1 MRPSF
6 EVADVLRAGLKDYEL
21 LHPLSFVQH
30 KAVNAILNC
39 RTAVLGGH
47 VEACTACGTLAISYN
62 SCRHRACPK
71 CQWAAQIRWVRQRS
85 EELINTQ
92 YFHVVFTIPH
102 ALNPLFLS
110 NDVRLYNLLFRCAWE
125 TLDQLARQ
133 PQWLGAQTGMLAVLH
148 TWGQKLDFH
157 PHVHCIVPG
166 GGVSQ
171 NGEWVGA
178 KKGFFIPV
186 GVLSAMF
193 RGKFLAAL
201 KQLFQNGELSFFG
214 TAAALENKADFLAL
228 LKRLYVAKWVVY
240 AKAPFGGPQQVLRY
254 LGRYTHRIAI
264 SNRRIISLHE
274 GKVTFTYK
282 DRKDND
288 RDKTL
293 TLDTREFIRR
303 FLIHVLPHGFHKIR
317 YFGLLAIRNR
327 KSKLVE
333 VQRQLDPTAQNNV
346 PGLCIM
352 EERPVSRPP
361 CPACGANAWKYVETL
376 PSKLFKSTSKFT
388 PPRPPPGSIALQS
401 NR

>member
-6 EVADVLRAGLKDYEL
+6 EVADVLRVGLKDYEQH
-21 LHPLSFVQH
+21 HPLSFVQH

-47 VEACTACGTLAISYN
+47 VEACTACGTLAVSYN

-71 CQWAAQIRWVRQRS
+71 CQWTAQIRWVHKRS

-133 PQWLGAQTGMLAVLH
+133 SQWLGAQTGMLAVLH

-171 NGEWVGA
+171 NAEWVAA
-178 KKGFFIPV
+178 KKGFFVPV
-186 GVLSAMF
+186 GVLSALF

-201 KQLFQNGELSFFG
+201 KQLFQEEKLSFFG
-214 TAAALENKADFLAL
+214 CAAPLENKVDFLAL

-240 AKAPFGGPQQVLRY
+240 AKAWICAASCARRWATARRCCVTSRY
-254 LGRYTHRIAI
+254 L
-264 SNRRIISLHE
+264 
-274 GKVTFTYK
+274 
-282 DRKDND
+282 
-288 RDKTL
+288 
-293 TLDTREFIRR
+293 
-303 FLIHVLPHGFHKIR
+303 
-317 YFGLLAIRNR
+317 
-327 KSKLVE
+327 
-333 VQRQLDPTAQNNV
+333 
-346 PGLCIM
+346 
-352 EERPVSRPP
+352 
-361 CPACGANAWKYVETL
+361 
-376 PSKLFKSTSKFT
+376 
-388 PPRPPPGSIALQS
+388 
-401 NR
+401 

>member
-6 EVADVLRAGLKDYEL
+6 EVADVLRVGLKDYE
-21 LHPLSFVQH
+21 HHHSLSFVQH

-62 SCRHRACPK
+62 SCRNRACPK
-71 CQWAAQIRWVRQRS
+71 CQWTAQARWIRQRS

-110 NDVRLYNLLFRCAWE
+110 NDICLYNLLFRCAWE

-166 GGVSQ
+166 GGVAH
-171 NGEWVGA
+171 NGEWVAA
-178 KKGFFIPV
+178 KKGFLIPV
-186 GVLSAMF
+186 GVLSSLF
-193 RGKFLAAL
+193 RGKFLGAL
-201 KQLFQNGELSFFG
+201 KQLFQEGKLSFFG
-214 TAAALENKADFLAL
+214 SAATLESKGDFMAL
-228 LKRLYVAKWVVY
+228 LKQLHTSKWVVY
-240 AKAPFGGPQQVLRY
+240 AKAPMCGPQQVIRY

-264 SNRRIISLHE
+264 SNRRIITADKD
-274 GKVTFTYK
+274 KVTFSYK
-282 DRKDND
+282 DRRDND
-288 RDKTL
+288 RGKTL

-327 KSKLVE
+327 KSKLAE
-333 VQRQLDPTAQNNV
+333 AQRQLNPAEQKNL

-352 EERPVSRPP
+352 EEAIISRPP
-361 CPACGANAWKYVETL
+361 CTACGANAWQCVEAL
-376 PSKLFKSTSKFT
+376 PSKLLKSTSQFIAA
-388 PPRPPPGSIALQS
+388 RPPPPSITLH
-401 NR
+401 NTR

>member
-6 EVADVLRAGLKDYEL
+6 EVADVLRAGLEDYER
-21 LHPLSFVQH
+21 HYPLSFVQH

-39 RTAVLGGH
+39 RTAALGGH
-47 VEACTACGTLAISYN
+47 VEACTACGTPAISYN

-71 CQWAAQIRWVRQRS
+71 CQWRAQIRWVQQRS
-85 EELINTQ
+85 EELINSQ

-110 NDVRLYNLLFRCAWE
+110 NDVCLYNLLFRCAWE

-171 NGEWVGA
+171 NGDWVAA

-264 SNRRIISLHE
+264 SNRRIISLRE
-274 GKVTFTYK
+274 GKVSFTYK
-282 DRKDND
+282 DRTDND

-293 TLDTREFIRR
+293 TLDSREFIRR

-327 KSKLVE
+327 KSKLAE
-333 VQRQLDPTAQNNV
+333 AQRQLNPVAQNKT
-346 PGLCIM
+346 PGLCIL
-352 EERPVSRPP
+352 EEPIASRPP
-361 CPACGANAWKYVETL
+361 CPACGANAWKCVETL

-388 PPRPPPGSIALQS
+388 SPRPPPASVPLQA